1 MKPLET
7 ITVLDLSRAVA
18 GPYCAMMLGDM
29 GATVLKIER
38 PDTGDDTRGWGP
50 PFQGGESSYFFSVN
64 RNKKS
69 VTLNLKK
76 KEGKRIFYELAKTA
90 DVIVENFRPGTVE
103 ELGVSYK
110 DMKSINEDIVYCSI
124 SGFGQTGP
132 YRSLPGYDIIFQG
145 MGGLMT
151 MTGEENGSPVRI
163 GVAIADIA
171 ASLFAVQGIL
181 LALYAR
187 DKTGKGQHIDISL
200 LDCQASWLT
209 YQASI
214 FFATGESPRRLGS
227 AHPTIVPYQAFE
239 TKSEYI
245 ILAVANEKL
254 WRTFCEAINHED
266 LAENPKYRTNKDRVK
281 NRDELISLI
290 QDILFE
296 RTAEDW
302 LHVLND
308 KGVPAGPIYT
318 FDQLFS
324 DPHVLHRGMVQEIVH
339 PTAGVIKLP
348 GIPVKL
354 SETPGSIEH
363 PPPLLGEHTRDI
375 LTSLGYT
382 DSTIKTLKEKGVI

>member
-1 MKPLET
+1 MKPLEN

-18 GPYCAMMLGDM
+18 GPYCTMMLGDM

-38 PDTGDDTRGWGP
+38 PNTGDDTRTWGP

-64 RNKKS
+64 RSKKS
-69 VTLNLKK
+69 LTLNLKT
-76 KEGKRIFYELAKTA
+76 KEGKHIFYELAKTA
-90 DVIVENFRPGTVE
+90 DIIVENFRAGTVE
-103 ELGVSYK
+103 DLGVSYK
-110 DMKSINEDIVYCSI
+110 DIKKINEDIIYCSI

-132 YRSLPGYDIIFQG
+132 YKTRPGYDIIFQG

-151 MTGEENGSPVRI
+151 MTGEKNGPPVRI

-187 DKTGKGQHIDISL
+187 EKTGKGQYIDISL
-200 LDCQASWLT
+200 LDCQVSWLT

-214 FFATGESPRRLGS
+214 FFATGVSPSRLGS

-239 TKSEYI
+239 TKSGYI
-245 ILAVANEKL
+245 IVAAANEKL
-254 WRTFCEAINHED
+254 WQDFCEVINHKE
-266 LAENPKYRTNKDRVK
+266 LVENPKYRTNKDRVK
-281 NRDELISLI
+281 NRDTLISLL
-290 QDILFE
+290 QDILSE
-296 RTAEDW
+296 KTAEDW
-302 LHVLND
+302 LQALTD

-318 FDQLFS
+318 FDQIFS
-324 DPHVLHRGMVQEIVH
+324 DPQVLHRNMLQEITH
-339 PTAGVIKLP
+339 PTAGVINLP

-354 SETPGSIEH
+354 SETPGSIER
-363 PPPLLGEHTRDI
+363 PPPLLGEHTKDI

-382 DSTIKTLKEKGVI
+382 DSNIKALKEKGVI

>member
-1 MKPLET
+1 MKPLER

-18 GPYCAMMLGDM
+18 GPYCTMMLGDM
-29 GATVLKIER
+29 GATILKIER

-76 KEGKRIFYELAKTA
+76 KEGKHIFYELAKTA

-110 DMKSINEDIVYCSI
+110 DMKGINEGIVYCSI

-132 YRSLPGYDIIFQG
+132 YKSLPGYDIIFQG

-151 MTGEENGSPVRI
+151 MTGEEDGPPVRI

-200 LDCQASWLT
+200 LDCQVSWLT

-214 FFATGESPRRLGS
+214 FFATGESPNRLGS

-239 TKSEYI
+239 TKSGYI

-254 WRTFCEAINHED
+254 WHTFCEAINHKE
-266 LAENPKYRTNKDRVK
+266 LAENPKYKTNKDRVK
-281 NRDELISLI
+281 NRDELISLL

-302 LHVLND
+302 LQVLNG

-324 DPHVLHRGMVQEIVH
+324 DPQVLHRDMLQEIPH
-339 PTAGVIKLP
+339 PTAGAIKLP

-363 PPPLLGEHTRDI
+363 PPPLLGEDTKDI